1 MVGPAA
7 REQESLLVG
16 FLALQSMDTFLQVFF
31 SRTCVPPGVGQTSI
45 HSIRAFA
52 FWGRTG
58 VGRFVVSCL
67 SSAQRESASK

>member
-45 HSIRAFA
+45 HSIRAFDRGGA
-52 FWGRTG
+52 FCRIMPFQCST
-58 VGRFVVSCL
+58 
-67 SSAQRESASK
+67 